1 LILSEKKKLVTC
13 PICGQTMLQC
23 QGHECVLKSR
33 IVVFK
38 TDQTIAKCKHC
49 KNEVMVPIRLIG

>member
-1 LILSEKKKLVTC
+1 LILSEKKKLVIC

-33 IVVFK
+33 IAVFK
-38 TDQTIAKCKHC
+38 DNQTIAKCKQC
-49 KNEVMVPIRLIG
+49 KNEVMVPIKLIG